1 MKCPID
7 KENISLS
14 LLFMLFLKYQNTY
27 YKYLLMDKEITIQ
40 QLPILLKI
48 LDHEYIYQKEIGA
61 DLKMDNGLVTRNI
74 RRLEDLGYVNR
85 REDNEN
91 RRQNKISLTEKG
103 RKFTVKL
110 RDEGIERE
118 ENIISNTSISR
129 EELIDIFLE
138 ILENSKEFNQEN
150 MGD

>member
-118 ENIISNTSISR
+118 ENIIKNTSISR

-138 ILENSKEFNQEN
+138 ILENSKEFNQET

>member
-118 ENIISNTSISR
+118 ENIIKNTSISR

>member
-1 MKCPID
+1 MKYS
-7 KENISLS
+7 N
-14 LLFMLFLKYQNTY
+14 
-27 YKYLLMDKEITIQ
+27 
-40 QLPILLKI
+40 
-48 LDHEYIYQKEIGA
+48 IYQKEIGA

-118 ENIISNTSISR
+118 ENIIKNTSISR